1 MVENC
6 VTVDS
11 GKRVRTIVLEFIGA
25 ILLGL
30 GVLGV
35 FLPIIPTTP
44 FVLAA
49 AFCFSANP
57 AMYNRIV
64 NSPFF
69 GEYIRAYREGKGIE
83 TKTRIKS
90 IAFLWAVLVITM
102 LFFMTEDWHRILLS
116 IVGICVTVHLLIIC
130 RGNKC

>member
-6 VTVDS
+6 GTVDS
-11 GKRVRTIVLEFIGA
+11 GRRVRTIVLEFIGA

-57 AMYNRIV
+57 VMYNRIV

-69 GEYIRAYREGKGIE
+69 GEYIRAYREGKGIK

-90 IAFLWAVLVITM
+90 IAFLWAVLIITM

-116 IVGICVTVHLLIIC
+116 IVGICVTVHLLTIC

>member
-1 MVENC
+1 MEC
-6 VTVDS
+6 DCES
-11 GKRVRTIVLEFIGA
+11 GTMGTKTRTIVLECIGA
-25 ILLGL
+25 VLLGL
-30 GVLGV
+30 GAVGV
-35 FLPIIPTTP
+35 FLPVIPTTP

-116 IVGICVTVHLLIIC
+116 IVGICVTVHLLTIC